1 MPKIILVSHSKEI
14 ASGTKSL
21 LKQMAGDIYTNRGIT
36 RWFNWNFI

>member
-21 LKQMAGDIYTNRGIT
+21 LKQMAGDV
-36 RWFNWNFI
+36 